1 MANVGSP
8 DRIVRGIVGVVLI
21 ALPYF
26 TSFGLW
32 SNQLLRL
39 GIPLVGLVL
48 LMTAVFSFCPAYR
61 LLGMNTCGLKS

>member
-32 SNQLLRL
+32 SNELLRW
-39 GIPLVGLVL
+39 GIPLLGWFCFSQQFS
-48 LMTAVFSFCPAYR
+48 VFALPTGC
-61 LLGMNTCGLKS
+61 LE